1 MDHSDREYVSAPINF
16 FWGDG
21 TASPESVNERSAEVV
36 YTAVTE
42 SQSCSASMDL
52 VPRPS
57 GGKPGISYIVKQVA
71 GIGKNI
77 ASGNSQTHYICKLL
91 VSQNFRSEIHMALK
105 GI

>member
-1 MDHSDREYVSAPINF
+1 
-16 FWGDG
+16 
-21 TASPESVNERSAEVV
+21 
-36 YTAVTE
+36 
-42 SQSCSASMDL
+42 MDL

-77 ASGNSQTHYICKLL
+77 ASGNSQTYYICKLQ

>member
-1 MDHSDREYVSAPINF
+1 MDHSDREYVSAAINF

-36 YTAVTE
+36 HIAVSE
-42 SQSCSASMDL
+42 SQSCSAYMDL

-57 GGKPGISYIVKQVA
+57 GGKPGITYIVKQVA

-77 ASGNSQTHYICKLL
+77 ASGISAIYHTCKLR